1 MTENIRNIENEN
13 IRLNR
18 MVAGLKI
25 NNSALT
31 NERNKLIKDN
41 QILSHELA
49 YFKEYAAD
57 LEAEIAD
64 MKNTRKYLPAEDA
77 GKAFARELLGKPMA
91 PEDIAEEKA
100 IADGEQFYYD
110 MGTAL
115 YGDDF

>member
-1 MTENIRNIENEN
+1 MTKNIQNIEHEN
-13 IRLNR
+13 VRLNR

-31 NERNKLIKDN
+31 QERNQLIKDN

-64 MKNTRKYLPAEDA
+64 MKNTRKYLTAEDA
-77 GKAFARELLGKPMA
+77 GRRFAQELLG
-91 PEDIAEEKA
+91 
-100 IADGEQFYYD
+100 GV
-110 MGTAL
+110 
-115 YGDDF
+115 